1 MSLLNNFAKY
11 YDNAYQDTFFY
22 ALVAREVANTRF
34 EPTLTRGESVTRI
47 KFDISQVAVRDTI
60 RHSDST
66 IDVISDSEDTL
77 LIDREKEMA
86 FRMADG
92 EVTQA
97 LAGAMQTI
105 GSDVARK
112 LAADLDHWVFS
123 KVPEASITF
132 DNGDLAGLAST
143 GTPITLDGTTVPK
156 MASRLPAKL
165 ARAGRQTLSGL
176 ILVVDAYGASDITQY
191 LMGKDI
197 DLAGAA
203 FRNGYAGVV
212 SPMSGATVYVSEHL
226 LGRATFEITGLPTQD
241 HTLTVMG
248 VTFTARTTPATAGQ
262 FDIAADADGQGAIIA
277 NMINGSDTGKN
288 LATGYF
294 EVSAAD
300 RKILNDAQVR
310 AEYNDTTNILT
321 VFAAGRVV
329 ISKTLGNTGAI
340 TNKLHCYFG
349 KRGGI
354 DLVVQDMKTVDI
366 RQESRQRA
374 SVLFSSYLAGAK
386 VFPDSAMTFIDLHI
400 NA

>member
-34 EPTLTRGESVTRI
+34 EPTLTRGESVTRF
-47 KFDISQVAVRDTI
+47 KFDISNVSVRDTI
-60 RHSDST
+60 RHQDST

-77 LIDREKEMA
+77 LIDREKEMS

-112 LAADLDHWVFS
+112 LAADLDAWVFS
-123 KVPEASITF
+123 KVVDSSITF
-132 DNGDLAGLAST
+132 DNGDLTTLAST
-143 GTPITLDGTTVPK
+143 GTPITLNGTTVPQ

-165 ARAGRQTLSGL
+165 ARVGRQTLSGL
-176 ILVVDAYGASDITQY
+176 VLVVDAYGASDITQY

-197 DLAGAA
+197 DLAGSA
-203 FRNGYAGVV
+203 FRNGYAGIIT
-212 SPMSGATVYVSEHL
+212 PMSGATVYVSEHL
-226 LGRATFEITGLPTQD
+226 LGEARLVVDVATADETIS
-241 HTLTVMG
+241 VMG
-248 VTFTARTTPATAGQ
+248 VTFTAKAVPAAAGE
-262 FDIAADADGQGAIIA
+262 FDIAGSADAQGAIMA
-277 NMINGSDTGKN
+277 NMINGAATGQD

-310 AEYNDTTNILT
+310 AVYTDATDTLQ
-321 VFAAGRVV
+321 VFAAGRLVF
-329 ISKTLGNTGAI
+329 STTMSGA
-340 TNKLHCYFG
+340 NSNRLHAYFG

-386 VFPDSAMTFIDLHI
+386 VFPDAAQTFIDLHI

>member
-60 RHSDST
+60 RHQDST

-77 LIDREKEMA
+77 LIDREKEMS

-112 LAADLDHWVFS
+112 LAADLDAWVFS
-123 KVPEASITF
+123 KVVDSSITF
-132 DNGDLAGLAST
+132 DAGDLTTLTSS
-143 GTPITLDGTTVPK
+143 GTAITLDGTTVPQ

-165 ARAGRQTLSGL
+165 ARVGRQTLSGL
-176 ILVVDAYGASDITQY
+176 VLVVDAYGASDITQY

-197 DLAGAA
+197 DLAGSA
-203 FRNGYAGVV
+203 FRNGYAGVIT
-212 SPMSGATVYVSEHL
+212 PMSGATVYVSEHL
-226 LGRATFEITGLPTQD
+226 LGEARLVVDIATADEVVN
-241 HTLTVMG
+241 VMG
-248 VTFTARTTPATAGQ
+248 VTFTAKAVPANPGE
-262 FDIAADADGQGAIIA
+262 FDVAASVDAQGAIIA
-277 NMINGSDTGKN
+277 NMINGSPTGQN
-288 LATGYF
+288 TATGYF
-294 EVSAAD
+294 EVSAAN

-310 AEYNDTTNILT
+310 AVYTDANDTLQ
-321 VFAAGRVV
+321 VFAAGRLVW
-329 ISKTLGNTGAI
+329 STTMSGTTSNR
-340 TNKLHCYFG
+340 LHAYFG

-386 VFPDSAMTFIDLHI
+386 VFPDAAQTFIDLHI

>member
-47 KFDISQVAVRDTI
+47 KFDISNVSVRDTV

-66 IDVISDSEDTL
+66 IDVISDTEDTL

-123 KVPEASITF
+123 KVVDSSIVFDAGDLTTLANTGASITL
-132 DNGDLAGLAST
+132 N
-143 GTPITLDGTTVPK
+143 GTTVPQ

-165 ARAGRQTLSGL
+165 ARVGKQTLSGL

-197 DLAGAA
+197 DLAGSA
-203 FRNGYAGVV
+203 FRNGYAGVIT
-212 SPMSGATVYVSEHL
+212 PMSGATVYVSEHL
-226 LGRATFEITGLPTQD
+226 LGEARLVVDVATADETIS
-241 HTLTVMG
+241 VMG
-248 VTFTARTTPATAGQ
+248 VTFTAKAVPANPGE
-262 FDIAADADGQGAIIA
+262 FDIGADADIQGATIA
-277 NMINGSDTGKN
+277 NMINGSATGKDS
-288 LATGYF
+288 ATGYF
-294 EVSAAD
+294 EVSAAN

-310 AEYNDTTNILT
+310 AVFTAATDVLQ
-321 VFAAGRVV
+321 VFAAGRLVW
-329 ISKTLGNTGAI
+329 STTMSGTTSNR
-340 TNKLHCYFG
+340 LHAYFG

-386 VFPDSAMTFIDLHI
+386 VFPDAAQTFIDLHI
-400 NA
+400 TA